1 MKIMA
6 TFLSEYL
13 AGNATL
19 EDIDDYIE
27 IWHTDPVGEGIELYN
42 FLGLTWNEYTAWVM
56 NPNVLKDICESHRK

>member
-1 MKIMA
+1 MA

-27 IWHTDPVGEGIELYN
+27 IWHTDPVGEGISIHD
-42 FLGLTWNEYTAWVM
+42 FLGMTWNEYVLWIT
-56 NPNVLKDICESHRK
+56 NPKALKDICERYRK